1 MPKRKKFTIAE
12 KLECIDRVRDGE
24 SQAKVSRDVDVPE
37 STLRGWLSSEDK
49 LRKFVNTIDSEEGLS
64 SKRCKLGS
72 LEDLDRDLWTWFR
85 EQRDANRNV
94 NGLHLKEKLL

>member
-64 SKRCKLGS
+64 RKVVGGGGVGKGFFA
-72 LEDLDRDLWTWFR
+72 EFFFR
-85 EQRDANRNV
+85 RYCYSS
-94 NGLHLKEKLL
+94 

>member
-1 MPKRKKFTIAE
+1 MKFAIAE

-37 STLRGWLSSEDK
+37 SKLRGWLSSEDK

-64 SKRCKLGS
+64 RKLIIKS
-72 LEDLDRDLWTWFR
+72 
-85 EQRDANRNV
+85 
-94 NGLHLKEKLL
+94 